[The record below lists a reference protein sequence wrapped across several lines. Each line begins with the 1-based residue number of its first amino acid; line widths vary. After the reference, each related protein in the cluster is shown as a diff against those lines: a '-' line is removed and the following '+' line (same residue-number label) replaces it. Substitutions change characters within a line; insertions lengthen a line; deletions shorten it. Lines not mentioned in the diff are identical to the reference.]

1 MASKTATPPIK
12 GVKANSRVKEIGS
25 VYRRRGGSDWRINIK
40 LDPGQGKKNFSI
52 SQLALMPRR
61 RVLNATEHFK
71 PAGYPWTIHIE
82 DATAWSH
89 RRIRECPI
97 RNVSEQEDRDQWCFS
112 FESDGIEFFLPQ
124 IELARV
130 LFFHYAYM
138 ARLAMIPNGLNEE
151 FDIQPGDDPDKTEIH
166 ILPTSTL
173 PLKARGNNEQRRLL
187 AWVLLDEEA
196 RRSFS
201 SIAQHQLREGKERNG
216 HRVWKFRFDP
226 PALPNVE
233 LSVRGQFHKESQVFF
248 VYEVYSA
255 ENLSTRSSK
264 VVEFFDPRFAE
275 PQAGK
280 GGGVQKAIV
289 PPNQALINDDELP
302 TVDSEEHILDVPP
315 VTLSFS
321 RPVMT
326 TRKASSGRR
335 RSGTGEELEED
346 SETDD
351 GQTEVSTDEPTIRG
365 QLPAA
370 GFNAIDDQSD
380 DLHLYAHKFEAFAA
394 VVELLKIKGCRQVF
408 GGVRKLPALSGYSKH
423 LLKDG
428 NPRCISFNLL
438 NKNGKLYALL
448 EVDTSDYKNRLSTLL
463 LKQPNRD
470 FDWQA
475 ALDTL
480 EQRLLQN
487 SLNWPTPYINLVFP
501 GHQKRIQHPRTP
513 SGSRAFIEASS
524 LQHWADRIDLA
535 ME

>member
-12 GVKANSRVKEIGS
+12 GIKANSRVKEIGS

-71 PAGYPWTIHIE
+71 PAGYPWTVHIE

-201 SIAQHQLREGKERNG
+201 SIAQHQLREGEERNG

-233 LSVRGQFHKESQVFF
+233 LSVRGQFQKESQVFF

-255 ENLSTRSSK
+255 ENLSC
-264 VVEFFDPRFAE
+264 
-275 PQAGK
+275 
-280 GGGVQKAIV
+280 
-289 PPNQALINDDELP
+289 L
-302 TVDSEEHILDVPP
+302 
-315 VTLSFS
+315 
-321 RPVMT
+321 
-326 TRKASSGRR
+326 
-335 RSGTGEELEED
+335 
-346 SETDD
+346 
-351 GQTEVSTDEPTIRG
+351 
-365 QLPAA
+365 
-370 GFNAIDDQSD
+370 
-380 DLHLYAHKFEAFAA
+380 LY
-394 VVELLKIKGCRQVF
+394 
-408 GGVRKLPALSGYSKH
+408 
-423 LLKDG
+423 
-428 NPRCISFNLL
+428 
-438 NKNGKLYALL
+438 
-448 EVDTSDYKNRLSTLL
+448 TSD
-463 LKQPNRD
+463 
-470 FDWQA
+470 A
-475 ALDTL
+475 AD
-480 EQRLLQN
+480 E
-487 SLNWPTPYINLVFP
+487 
-501 GHQKRIQHPRTP
+501 
-513 SGSRAFIEASS
+513 
-524 LQHWADRIDLA
+524 
-535 ME
+535 